1 MFHKN
6 TDHISL
12 VTSSMVGLRLL
23 ERNSDAPSR
32 VKGRMQSECAG
43 CQECCNRRGSSECSD
58 AGLWKPTEHDISTSH
73 GVCPHSK
80 KIHMDLR
87 SCSYVYSTVCKIG
100 YLCIGCAGLC
110 VQENVRIEY
119 LGVSVNTCVLYAM
132 VWLLS

>member
-1 MFHKN
+1 M
-6 TDHISL
+6 SVRAVRSA
-12 VTSSMVGLRLL
+12 VTGVVPLSALMLAFGNLQSMLFQHPMVSVLI
-23 ERNSDAPSR
+23 
-32 VKGRMQSECAG
+32 V
-43 CQECCNRRGSSECSD
+43 
-58 AGLWKPTEHDISTSH
+58 
-73 GVCPHSK
+73 K